1 MHTQLHGQPSNMEM
15 ELHHQEASISYKSWD
30 LASAVLKTAFLV
42 EMQGSWNTELKEECY
57 KIPTGM

>member
-1 MHTQLHGQPSNMEM
+1 MEM
-15 ELHHQEASISYKSWD
+15 ELYHQEASSYKSWD
-30 LASAVLKTAFLV
+30 FASAVLKTV